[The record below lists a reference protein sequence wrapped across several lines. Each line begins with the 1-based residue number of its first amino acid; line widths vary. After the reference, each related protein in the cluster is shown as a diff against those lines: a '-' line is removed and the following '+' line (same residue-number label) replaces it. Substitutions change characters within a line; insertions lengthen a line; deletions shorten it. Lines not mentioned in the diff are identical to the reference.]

1 MTEKAQMLAY
11 LAQIQG
17 MQIAAKKV
25 EFIIDYDPKDCNF
38 RIHMF
43 DIFLKHH
50 CFTFCAEF
58 SKKINKCKM
67 ERLINS
73 YNKYEHDDN
82 SNNNR

>member
-1 MTEKAQMLAY
+1 MLAY

-17 MQIAAKKV
+17 MQIAAKNV
-25 EFIIDYDPKDCNF
+25 EFVIDYDPQDCNF

-43 DIFLKHH
+43 DNLKKHH

-73 YNKYEHDDN
+73 YNKYEHDYN
-82 SNNNR
+82 SSNNR